1 MTLLTASDLHKQFG
15 SRTVLDGATFTLD
28 EGEHIG
34 IVGVNGSGKTTLLRI
49 LAGLDYAELGTVALK
64 RGARVGLLTQ
74 EPDLDPNHTIQEEM
88 QSALTEHTRAIRA
101 WEETTQHLE
110 HLQEGADVDALMAA
124 LEDLQHRVEHL
135 GGFDLS
141 HEIHAVLDALGL
153 PDPSRSIAR
162 LSGGEKKRVAIGKV
176 LIQKPDLLILDEP
189 TNHLDADTVLW
200 LEERLATFT
209 GGILLV
215 THDRYF
221 LDNVVHRII
230 EVSNGRVKSYP
241 GRYEEYVE
249 AKAEEMAAAEKAEST
264 RQNLMRTELEWLRRG
279 PKARTTK
286 SRSRID
292 RAEALLEQKGP
303 PKNELA
309 RMSFGDSLRLGK
321 TILHLDH
328 IHKSF
333 GSQPLIRDLTLD
345 MNKGEKIGIIGPNGS
360 GKTTLLK
367 LITGELSPDRGE
379 VIRGQNTSILYFDQT
394 RELLNPESTVREEV
408 ADQGDYVDMP
418 GGRMHIVSY
427 LEQFLFPSDT
437 HRMPIKALSGGERN
451 RILLAKLMKRQAN
464 LLILDEPTNDLD
476 LLTLQ
481 VLEDAIGRFSGCVIT
496 VTHDRYFLNK
506 VATSI
511 LSFEGKGKVIK
522 YVGNYDTYRSL
533 KSQAEKAEFDL
544 KADMGQK
551 PTRVQERASTPSPER
566 KRSQKLSWAEE
577 RELEGLPAAIEHA
590 EKEQAEIEA
599 KLADPNVFSQ
609 SSRVIE
615 LTSRLS
621 LLGQELEQKYA
632 RWEALEGRKTS

>member
-1 MTLLTASDLHKQFG
+1 MTLLTVTDLHKQFG

-49 LAGLDYAELGTVALK
+49 LAGLDYAEHGTIALQ

-74 EPDLDPNHTIQEEM
+74 DPELDPTLTIQEEM
-88 QSALTEHTRAIRA
+88 QSALVTHSQTLKA
-101 WEETTQHLE
+101 WEETTQHLGNLNDGDNVE
-110 HLQEGADVDALMAA
+110 DLLAE
-124 LEDLQHRVEHL
+124 LERLQHRVEHL

-153 PDPSRSIAR
+153 PDPNRSISK
-162 LSGGEKKRVAIGKV
+162 LSGGERKRVAIGKV
-176 LIQKPDLLILDEP
+176 LLQKPDLLILDEP

-200 LEERLATFT
+200 LEERLASFT
-209 GGILLV
+209 GGLLLV

-241 GRYEEYVE
+241 GRYEEYIE
-249 AKAEEMAAAEKAEST
+249 AKADEMAAAEKAEST

-292 RAEALLEQKGP
+292 RAEALMEQKGP
-303 PKNELA
+303 PKNEAA

-328 IHKSF
+328 LRKSF
-333 GSQPLIRDLTLD
+333 AGHTLIRDLTLD

-367 LITGELSPDRGE
+367 LITGELTPDKGE
-379 VIRGQNTSILYFDQT
+379 VVRGQNTSILYFDQT
-394 RELLNPESTVREEV
+394 RELLDPEKTVREEV

-451 RILLAKLMKRQAN
+451 RVLLAKLMKRQAN

-481 VLEDAIGRFSGCVIT
+481 VLEDAISRFAGCVIT

-511 LSFEGKGKVIK
+511 LAFEGEGKVIK

-533 KSQAEKAEFDL
+533 KAQNEKAEAEARGEAL
-544 KADMGQK
+544 AK
-551 PTRVQERASTPSPER
+551 PARITDRSNTPAPER

-577 RELEGLPAAIEHA
+577 RELDGLPAAIEQA
-590 EKEQAEIEA
+590 EKEQTEIEA
-599 KLADPNVFSQ
+599 SLADPNIFSQ
-609 SSRVIE
+609 SHRVVE
-615 LTSRLS
+615 LTSRLAS
-621 LLGQELEQKYA
+621 LGTELEQKYA
-632 RWEALEGRKTS
+632 RWEMLETRKNG